1 MPERRPLACHDG
13 SASFVLIFTGAIPPS
28 AALRSLPGS
37 TGVRLRRRVGLGRA
51 RLALMGAWALILAG
65 VPVTAHEG
73 GTEFVVPSR
82 WSFDAWVSVPL
93 LIGGVLYLAGTHR
106 LWRRAGVGRGVRR
119 WQVASFMLGWTSLA
133 GALMSPLHWLSGG
146 LFVAHMIEH
155 EIVVIVAAPLIAV
168 ARPWGTMLWAF
179 PKPLPRRLG
188 LIRRVS
194 RNAIWRAATAPL
206 FAAIL
211 HGAALWAWHM
221 PALYNQA
228 LVSQPAHRLQHL
240 TFFVTALLFWR
251 AIAQASTRPAQ
262 GGAAVLWLFVTMMH
276 TGLLG
281 ALLTMSRSIWYQNQS
296 SLAAQFGLSA
306 IEDQQLA
313 GLVMWVPSGL
323 IYAFAALVA
332 AALWI
337 EQSGK
342 RHAPEEV
349 MRSRPASAL
358 ATE

>member
-1 MPERRPLACHDG
+1 MLALMTAFLLVLLIEPAAAHD
-13 SASFVLIFTGAIPPS
+13 
-28 AALRSLPGS
+28 
-37 TGVRLRRRVGLGRA
+37 A
-51 RLALMGAWALILAG
+51 RLAA
-65 VPVTAHEG
+65 
-73 GTEFVVPSR
+73 FSR
-82 WSFDAWVSVPL
+82 WNFDAWISVPL
-93 LIGGVLYLAGTHR
+93 LASGALYFAGAYR
-106 LWRRAGVGRGVRR
+106 LWRRAGVGRGVRG
-119 WQVASFMLGWTSLA
+119 WQVCSFMLGWVSLA

-179 PKPLPRRLG
+179 PKLLRQRLG
-188 LIRRVS
+188 LNTQRVS

-251 AIAQASTRPAQ
+251 AIAQASTRRAQ
-262 GGAAVLWLFVTMMH
+262 GGAAVLGLFVTMMH

-281 ALLTMSRSIWYQNQS
+281 ALLTMSRSVWYQNQS

-306 IEDQQLA
+306 LEDQQLA

-323 IYAFAALVA
+323 AYTLAALMA

-342 RHAPEEV
+342 VLRQDLG
-349 MRSRPASAL
+349 SA
-358 ATE
+358 